1 MPHPTDTSL
10 PHLQSVH
17 RRWFV
22 VADGGTARFLATSK
36 DRTKLEVLREVAAPG
51 VHLKTHDIVSD
62 RPGRSFESASPTR
75 HGIAAKNDPHEMA
88 KERFIAEVAE
98 LLCQENEAGRF
109 DELVLIVT
117 RAQAATLQEALD
129 PATRARVR
137 ETLTKDLTKE
147 PVHALY
153 DRLIA
158 DGLLPPRPAIPA

>member
-1 MPHPTDTSL
+1 MSHPSDTTL
-10 PHLQSVH
+10 PHLQSIH

-36 DRTKLEVLREVAAPG
+36 DRAKLEVLREIVASD
-51 VHLKTHDIVSD
+51 VHLRTHDLVSD
-62 RPGRSFESASPTR
+62 RAGRDFESASPTR
-75 HGIAAKNDPHEMA
+75 HGIVAKHDPHEMA
-88 KERFIAEVAE
+88 KERFIAEVAD
-98 LLCQENEAGRF
+98 LLRQDNEAGRF
-109 DELVLIVT
+109 DEVVLIVT
-117 RAQAATLQEALD
+117 RAQASTLQEALD

-147 PVHALY
+147 PVHELY